1 MKLKDISRTATFA
14 WDPSPASVPL
24 IVTGAVAGALDESFS
39 NDSQLEIWAPKL
51 YESES
56 DASPQGYRLGAKGQ
70 NKPEG
75 SVTVSSRFNRLAWSQ
90 PGATASGRGVIA
102 AGMETGELYLYD
114 PVKLLDGGDAQIF
127 KNDQLHTGPVRGL
140 DFNPIQKNLL
150 LSGAINAELFIT
162 DLNNPSK
169 PIPPGQ
175 LSTKLN
181 EITALQWNTTV
192 SRVFAASSSSGYTSV
207 WDLKAGKE
215 VVSLQYGGGAA
226 KGDVSGRFAGQQVGK
241 RRGMS
246 DVCWHPEQG
255 TRLITASEDDESPI
269 IMLWDLRNTRAPER
283 ILSGH
288 TKGVLSVSWCKQDPD
303 LLVSSGKD
311 NRTLF
316 WNPQTGDIVGE
327 LPTTSDWPF
336 QTSWCP
342 SNPNI
347 LATASFDGHIGIHS
361 LQATREEEPA
371 APALP
376 DSATAEDIF
385 SSLGQTN
392 ASDDRVNVQSL
403 TQAPKWMRRPVSA
416 TFGYGGLLAS
426 VSNLPD
432 AHGKHQSGVVHL
444 RQIITEDSIIER
456 AKALDE
462 TAGDKEK
469 LAEFASN
476 KLDDAAW
483 KALQTLFRTNSRE
496 DLITLL
502 GFSKEEV
509 ATKVAEAVK
518 KLSPAK
524 ESPSELP
531 KVPEVKAEDEEEKE
545 DKEKETTPTSS
556 SAAANL
562 FSNSG
567 PGTPVATGDE
577 PDFFS
582 SIAQGGSLRN
592 PQLDNIVPHLNAL
605 PDSSVAATI
614 GSGPSSVR
622 SENIGKDNTF
632 HIYPPGES
640 DVDKLITQA
649 LVLGDFSSAVDL
661 CLASERFADA
671 LLLAVRGGPELLQ
684 QTQKAY
690 FARRT
695 MAHPFLRVFQSIVTE
710 DLVDIVQNADL
721 GEWRVVFVVLCTFA
735 KEADFA
741 NLADQLGRRLQF
753 KWQLLA
759 ASDSPENKEAA
770 KTARQDATLCY
781 LAARNLEHVVSIWID
796 EMSEEEAATTDAP
809 RYSAHVNAL
818 QTFIEKV
825 AVFKAATGYVD
836 KDLAPSSST
845 TEAGARTYAL
855 AGLYDRFYE
864 YADLL
869 ATQGLVDIAA
879 KYVQQTPKDYIGT
892 GGLALDKARER
903 VFVAAGVAEQKPGQ
917 SSKTFGSTRAA
928 GGPSAQ
934 KYPAANSYNSYAPA
948 PTSFQPAAPAAYQ
961 PAPSNPY
968 ATQPT
973 ARPPPSAPG
982 IYAPPPAQSGPYA
995 PAQTQ
1000 SDPYGAPQPPQP
1012 QQSSP
1017 YNPTGYAPQSYG
1029 SNGYGAPEPQS
1040 QYGGYQPSY
1049 GGSQPAYG
1057 GASIPPPPPRAV
1069 NAQTGE
1075 PLLPAAQRR
1084 DLTGWNDAPS
1094 LAAPK
1099 RPASAQRETPKPAAI
1114 TSPFPMSEQ
1123 APSPYGAA
1131 PQGHAAPP
1139 PPGRGPPGVVPPPPK
1154 GGARPPSQNRGSPG
1168 SPPPPPP
1175 PAAIQQPFS
1184 SQPPPGAAPQSPPRG
1199 FAPPPAAARPPPP
1212 RGTVRA
1218 GPPPPGVVA
1227 GPPPR
1232 ALSPLGPGGRPPQH
1246 SLGGA
1251 VSPPPP
1257 PPGARVGGPP
1267 PPGRAGPRPPS
1278 AATPPPAKAPS
1289 PPAQPRHPAGDRS
1302 HIPAQ
1307 SRPVYDALSAELA
1320 RVKQADVP
1328 PHVKKIVGDTDRRL
1342 NILFD
1347 ELNNDAVGPETI
1359 AKLNQIVQAIGARD
1373 PNGALAIHVDLL
1385 TTATSDTSHWAPGV
1399 KQLIR
1404 LGV

>member
-1 MKLKDISRTATFA
+1 
-14 WDPSPASVPL
+14 
-24 IVTGAVAGALDESFS
+24 
-39 NDSQLEIWAPKL
+39 
-51 YESES
+51 
-56 DASPQGYRLGAKGQ
+56 
-70 NKPEG
+70 
-75 SVTVSSRFNRLAWSQ
+75 
-90 PGATASGRGVIA
+90 
-102 AGMETGELYLYD
+102 
-114 PVKLLDGGDAQIF
+114 
-127 KNDQLHTGPVRGL
+127 
-140 DFNPIQKNLL
+140 
-150 LSGAINAELFIT
+150 
-162 DLNNPSK
+162 
-169 PIPPGQ
+169 
-175 LSTKLN
+175 
-181 EITALQWNTTV
+181 
-192 SRVFAASSSSGYTSV
+192 
-207 WDLKAGKE
+207 
-215 VVSLQYGGGAA
+215 
-226 KGDVSGRFAGQQVGK
+226 
-241 RRGMS
+241 
-246 DVCWHPEQG
+246 
-255 TRLITASEDDESPI
+255 
-269 IMLWDLRNTRAPER
+269 
-283 ILSGH
+283 
-288 TKGVLSVSWCKQDPD
+288 
-303 LLVSSGKD
+303 
-311 NRTLF
+311 
-316 WNPQTGDIVGE
+316 
-327 LPTTSDWPF
+327 
-336 QTSWCP
+336 
-342 SNPNI
+342 
-347 LATASFDGHIGIHS
+347 
-361 LQATREEEPA
+361 
-371 APALP
+371 
-376 DSATAEDIF
+376 
-385 SSLGQTN
+385 
-392 ASDDRVNVQSL
+392 
-403 TQAPKWMRRPVSA
+403 MRRPVSA

-432 AHGKHQSGVVHL
+432 AAGKHQSGVVHL
-444 RQIITEDSIIER
+444 RQIITEDSIIDR
-456 AKALDE
+456 AKSLDE

-476 KLDDAAW
+476 KSEDAAW

-518 KLSPAK
+518 KLAPPK

-531 KVPEVKAEDEEEKE
+531 KVPEVKAEDEE
-545 DKEKETTPTSS
+545 EKETTPTSS

-582 SIAQGGSLRN
+582 SIAQGGTLRN
-592 PQLDNIVPHLNAL
+592 PALDNIVPHLNAP
-605 PDSSVAATI
+605 PDSSVAATV

-649 LVLGDFSSAVDL
+649 LVLGDFASAVDL
-661 CLASERFADA
+661 CMASERFADA

-809 RYSAHVNAL
+809 RYSAHANAL

-836 KDLAPSSST
+836 KDLSNSSST

-855 AGLYDRFYE
+855 SGLYDRFYE

-869 ATQGLVDIAA
+869 ATQGLVEIAA
-879 KYVQQTPKDYIGT
+879 KYVQQTPKDYVGT

-903 VFVAAGVAEQKPGQ
+903 VFVAAGVSEQKPGQ
-917 SSKTFGSTRAA
+917 SSKSFVSTKAPGGS
-928 GGPSAQ
+928 SAQ
-934 KYPAANSYNSYAPA
+934 KYPAVNSYNSYAPA
-948 PTSFQPAAPAAYQ
+948 PSSFQPPAPAAYQ

-968 ATQPT
+968 LTQPT
-973 ARPPPSAPG
+973 AR
-982 IYAPPPAQSGPYA
+982 APPTASGPYA
-995 PAQTQ
+995 PAPTA
-1000 SDPYGAPQPPQP
+1000 SGPYAPAPTGTNPYGPPQP
-1012 QQSSP
+1012 TQQSSP
-1017 YNPTGYAPQSYG
+1017 YNPTGYTPQTYN
-1029 SNGYGAPEPQS
+1029 SNGYGPPEPQG
-1040 QYGGYQPSY
+1040 QYNNYPTSSY
-1049 GGSQPAYG
+1049 PAG
-1057 GASIPPPPPRAV
+1057 PTIPPPPPRAV
-1069 NAQTGE
+1069 NPETGE

-1084 DLTGWNDAPS
+1084 DLSGWNDAPS
-1094 LAAPK
+1094 LAPPK
-1099 RPASAQRETPKPAAI
+1099 RPASAAREMPKPAAI

-1123 APSPYGAA
+1123 APSPYGP
-1131 PQGHAAPP
+1131 PQGTTSHTLPP

-1154 GGARPPSQNRGSPG
+1154 GGPRPASRSSPA

-1184 SQPPPGAAPQSPPRG
+1184 NQPPPVAVPQSPPR

-1232 ALSPLGPGGRPPQH
+1232 ALSPLGPGGRQPPN
-1246 SLGGA
+1246 SFGGA

-1257 PPGARVGGPP
+1257 PPGARLGGPP
-1267 PPGRAGPRPPS
+1267 PPGRAGPRPPN
-1278 AATPPPAKAPS
+1278 AATPPPAAAPS

-1307 SRPVYDALSAELA
+1307 SRPVYEALSGELN
-1320 RVKQADVP
+1320 RVKQADLP

-1347 ELNNDAVGPETI
+1347 ELNNDALGPETI
-1359 AKLNQIVQAIGARD
+1359 GKLNQIVQFIGARD
-1373 PNGALAIHVDLL
+1373 PNAALAVHVDLL
-1385 TTATSDTSHWAPGV
+1385 TTATTDTSHWAPGV

-1404 LGV
+1404 LGI

>member
-14 WDPSPASVPL
+14 WDPSPSSVPL

-51 YESES
+51 YESEN

-226 KGDVSGRFAGQQVGK
+226 KGDVSGRFAGQQIGK

-311 NRTLF
+311 NRTLL

-361 LQATREEEPA
+361 LQATRDEEPA

-392 ASDDRVNVQSL
+392 ASDDRANVQSL

-432 AHGKHQSGVVHL
+432 AAGKHQSGVVHL
-444 RQIITEDSIIER
+444 RQVITEDLIIER
-456 AKALDE
+456 AKSLDE

-469 LAEFASN
+469 LAEFANTKSE
-476 KLDDAAW
+476 DAAW

-502 GFSKEEV
+502 GFSKEDV
-509 ATKVAEAVK
+509 AAKVAEAVK
-518 KLSPAK
+518 RLAPAK
-524 ESPSELP
+524 EPISELP
-531 KVPEVKAEDEEEKE
+531 KVPEVKTDDEQEKE
-545 DKEKETTPTSS
+545 STPTSS

-562 FSNSG
+562 FSTSG

-582 SIAQGGSLRN
+582 SIAQGGTLRN
-592 PQLDNIVPHLNAL
+592 PALDNVVPHLNAQ
-605 PDSSVAATI
+605 PDSSVAATV

-661 CLASERFADA
+661 CMASERFADA

-695 MAHPFLRVFQSIVTE
+695 VAHPFLRVFQSIVTE
-710 DLVDIVQNADL
+710 DLIDIVQNADL

-796 EMSEEEAATTDAP
+796 EMAEEEAAAADTP
-809 RYSAHVNAL
+809 RYSSHANAL

-836 KDLAPSSST
+836 KDLST
-845 TEAGARTYAL
+845 TTSTAEAGARTYAL
-855 AGLYDRFYE
+855 SGLYDRFYE

-869 ATQGLVDIAA
+869 ATQGLVEIAA
-879 KYVQQTPKDYIGT
+879 KYVQQTPKDYVGT

-903 VFVAAGVAEQKPGQ
+903 VFVAAGVSDQKPGQ
-917 SSKTFGSTRAA
+917 SSKSFASTKAT

-948 PTSFQPAAPAAYQ
+948 ATSFQPPAPATYQ

-968 ATQPT
+968 QTQPA

-982 IYAPPPAQSGPYA
+982 IYSPPPAASGPYA
-995 PAQTQ
+995 PASTN
-1000 SDPYGAPQPPQP
+1000 SNPYGPPQP
-1012 QQSSP
+1012 TQQPSSYNQQTSS
-1017 YNPTGYAPQSYG
+1017 YNPTGYTPQTYG
-1029 SNGYGAPEPQS
+1029 SNGYGGHEQQQG
-1040 QYGGYQPSY
+1040 QYG
-1049 GGSQPAYG
+1049 
-1057 GASIPPPPPRAV
+1057 
-1069 NAQTGE
+1069 NTGN
-1075 PLLPAAQRR
+1075 
-1084 DLTGWNDAPS
+1084 TV
-1094 LAAPK
+1094 
-1099 RPASAQRETPKPAAI
+1099 
-1114 TSPFPMSEQ
+1114 
-1123 APSPYGAA
+1123 
-1131 PQGHAAPP
+1131 PP

-1154 GGARPPSQNRGSPG
+1154 GGPRPASRNSPA
-1168 SPPPPPP
+1168 SPPPQAPPP
-1175 PAAIQQPFS
+1175 AIQQPFS
-1184 SQPPPGAAPQSPPRG
+1184 SQPPPVAPPQSPPR

-1212 RGTVRA
+1212 RGTARA

-1232 ALSPLGPGGRPPQH
+1232 ALSPLGPGGRQPPN

-1267 PPGRAGPRPPS
+1267 PPGRAGPRPPN
-1278 AATPPPAKAPS
+1278 AAPTPPPAAAPS
-1289 PPAQPRHPAGDRS
+1289 PPAPTRHPAGDRS

-1307 SRPVYDALSAELA
+1307 SRPVYEALSGELN
-1320 RVKQADVP
+1320 RVKQADLP

-1347 ELNNDAVGPETI
+1347 ELNNDALGPETI
-1359 AKLNQIVQAIGARD
+1359 GKLNQIVQYIGARD
-1373 PNGALAIHVDLL
+1373 PNAALAVHVDLL
-1385 TTATSDTSHWAPGV
+1385 TTATTDTSHWAPGV

-1404 LGV
+1404 LGI